1 MKTGL
6 LIQRLAVCFVVF
18 ASLFSGYYAFF
29 INPPKI
35 LIQDDGALRWEERMQ
50 PVRVYLPQ
58 KTHEVGYLA
67 DNERT
72 AQVQEYS
79 FTRYALAPVVVR
91 QGVDYEWIVGN
102 FTQPGFENVLKEQIP
117 SGYTIKNLG
126 AGIYL
131 IHRSL
136 P

>member
-6 LIQRLAVCFVVF
+6 LIQRLAVSLVVF

-29 INPPKI
+29 ISPSKI
-35 LIQDDGALRWEERMQ
+35 LIQDDGAVKWEERMQ
-50 PVRVYLPQ
+50 SVRAYLPQ
-58 KTHEVGYLA
+58 KTHEVGYVS
-67 DNERT
+67 DNEKT
-72 AQVQEYS
+72 ALVQEYS

-102 FTQPGFENVLKEQIP
+102 FIQPGFESVLKEQIP
-117 SGYTIKNLG
+117 SGYTIKKLG